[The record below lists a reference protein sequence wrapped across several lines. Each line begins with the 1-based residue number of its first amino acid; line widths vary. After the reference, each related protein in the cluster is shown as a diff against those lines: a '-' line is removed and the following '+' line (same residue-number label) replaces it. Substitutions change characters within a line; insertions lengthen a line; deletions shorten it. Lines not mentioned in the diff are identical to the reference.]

1 MSYWFH
7 ILKNSKS
14 LGFLIILTILITFM
28 GLLSP
33 IFIIHIFNRYIA
45 FGLQGT
51 LMFLVIGALTV
62 ATFEYV
68 FRNLR
73 NNILS
78 KILIRPLKKSKLELT
93 KNFFDFE
100 LKNNNERNFIEI
112 IDFNNNVFQ
121 YLSPR
126 NQSNLLDSLFVFLI
140 IIALFSLNFLLA
152 SMFLIIVFLYV
163 LLQNRININKK
174 NFLNNSLIT
183 SEDRLIIKEI
193 GSNKDLIKTS
203 TAENYSG
210 FFIDNYFS
218 KKLKFDSTMSSF
230 ELHQHSLNNFFILI
244 TSIIII
250 GTGSIFVVLGEL
262 TIGSLIGFNIFAS
275 RAIGIISLAQN
286 SYINLKKIDIYVDE
300 CKKFFKNY
308 QKRSN
313 GMQLSKIVG
322 NFKLKNIDFSYS
334 DKTKFILRNF
344 STTFSIANISNIS
357 GPNGAGKTTL
367 VKLLLGL
374 LPTNSGEI
382 LIDDTNINKLSL
394 VWLREKIAYIPQNP
408 EIISSSIMDNILISN
423 PRLNEEEVSRL
434 LQTVGLDNELKKS
447 NLTITDPIDSNISKG
462 ILKKIHIARAI
473 AKNPQIFIFD
483 DPLLFLDKGGRDMI
497 MILLSSLKR
506 ANKTVISFSEDIDLD
521 NIADHK
527 VTISI

>member
-1 MSYWFH
+1 M
-7 ILKNSKS
+7 
-14 LGFLIILTILITFM
+14 
-28 GLLSP
+28 
-33 IFIIHIFNRYIA
+33 
-45 FGLQGT
+45 
-51 LMFLVIGALTV
+51 
-62 ATFEYV
+62 
-68 FRNLR
+68 
-73 NNILS
+73 
-78 KILIRPLKKSKLELT
+78 KKSKLELT

-322 NFKLKNIDFSYS
+322 NFKLKNIDFS
-334 DKTKFILRNF
+334 
-344 STTFSIANISNIS
+344 
-357 GPNGAGKTTL
+357 
-367 VKLLLGL
+367 
-374 LPTNSGEI
+374 
-382 LIDDTNINKLSL
+382 
-394 VWLREKIAYIPQNP
+394 
-408 EIISSSIMDNILISN
+408 
-423 PRLNEEEVSRL
+423 
-434 LQTVGLDNELKKS
+434 
-447 NLTITDPIDSNISKG
+447 
-462 ILKKIHIARAI
+462 
-473 AKNPQIFIFD
+473 
-483 DPLLFLDKGGRDMI
+483 
-497 MILLSSLKR
+497 
-506 ANKTVISFSEDIDLD
+506 
-521 NIADHK
+521 
-527 VTISI
+527 